1 VYLSSAWTTSGVSVA
16 IRVVKRRYASHIR
29 ATAQGTRLELESVPP
44 GADIK
49 VHSPRPGTS
58 VRDDWSGDF
67 EPSELEFLSDWLGE
81 QLGATYRIK
90 LYV

>member
-1 VYLSSAWTTSGVSVA
+1 VCLSPAWTTSGVSVA
-16 IRVVKRRYASHIR
+16 IRAVKNRFASHIR
-29 ATAQGTRLELESVPP
+29 ATATGKEVSLESVPP

-67 EPSELEFLSDWLGE
+67 EPSELGFLSDWLGE
-81 QLGATYRIK
+81 KLGATYRVK